1 MILLFYTAT
10 LSSLH
15 SYFPIIHHLLFI
27 LFCIIL
33 FYFIL
38 FFQSILFY
46 TDIFHNL
53 PFFSFLR
60 YKKFQGEW
68 DDFAAEEQAFKKF
81 KKGKLSKDVYE
92 DALLAESAPDEHDIE
107 VAAKKGKGPS
117 FTSFLFI
124 GSSLSLSLLRWV
136 I

>member
-1 MILLFYTAT
+1 MAT
-10 LSSLH
+10 LSTLH
-15 SYFPIIHHLLFI
+15 SDFSIIHHCKIYF
-27 LFCIIL
+27 IL

-38 FFQSILFY
+38 FYFIL
-46 TDIFHNL
+46 IF
-53 PFFSFLR
+53 FIRCTFSFLR

-107 VAAKKGKGPS
+107 VAAKKGKQHS
-117 FTSFLFI
+117 FFLF
-124 GSSLSLSLLRWV
+124 LFNR
-136 I
+136 

>member
-1 MILLFYTAT
+1 M
-10 LSSLH
+10 
-15 SYFPIIHHLLFI
+15 
-27 LFCIIL
+27 

-38 FFQSILFY
+38 IFFIRC
-46 TDIFHNL
+46 T
-53 PFFSFLR
+53 FSFLR

-107 VAAKKGKGPS
+107 VAAKKGKQHS
-117 FTSFLFI
+117 FFLF
-124 GSSLSLSLLRWV
+124 LFNR
-136 I
+136 